1 MSCVVCVVCRVVCR
15 VSCDDVTMRRS
26 TYLQDGKH
34 DQAAIQTS
42 VDTAV

>member
-1 MSCVVCVVCRVVCR
+1 
-15 VSCDDVTMRRS
+15 MRRS

-42 VDTAV
+42 VEAMAAKALALLTRLSTLAHVLSRC